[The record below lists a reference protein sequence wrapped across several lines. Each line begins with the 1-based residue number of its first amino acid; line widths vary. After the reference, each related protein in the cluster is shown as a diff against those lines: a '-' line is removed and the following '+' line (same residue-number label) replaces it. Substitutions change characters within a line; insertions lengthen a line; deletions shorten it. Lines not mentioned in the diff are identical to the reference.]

1 MLLPGFRRLERYPYR
16 LLRAPIGEVYE
27 AMGFPARDG
36 ALFVD
41 VAESYIDVTRKP
53 MSHWQAE
60 MTQVQEQWEPRL
72 RRSMLLADM
81 AEGGFSG
88 ALTIWLSRTARIE
101 CVRAALAVERYRL
114 AKGALPETLAD
125 CAPGFLEGV
134 PADPF
139 TGRELRYERLRSGFV
154 VYSVGEDGRDDG
166 GWEPPSRWRRPHG
179 QTSDV
184 TFGVER

>member
-1 MLLPGFRRLERYPYR
+1 MDADILCGGRSMTR
-16 LLRAPIGEVYE
+16 PIGAVYE

-36 ALFVD
+36 ALFVGA
-41 VAESYIDVTRKP
+41 AESYMDVT
-53 MSHWQAE
+53 
-60 MTQVQEQWEPRL
+60 
-72 RRSMLLADM
+72 
-81 AEGGFSG
+81 
-88 ALTIWLSRTARIE
+88 RTARIE
-101 CVRAALAVERYRL
+101 CVRAALAVERHRL

-125 CAPGFLEGV
+125 CAPGFLENV

-166 GWEPPSRWRRPHG
+166 GWEPPSRSQRALG
-179 QTSDV
+179 QTYDI